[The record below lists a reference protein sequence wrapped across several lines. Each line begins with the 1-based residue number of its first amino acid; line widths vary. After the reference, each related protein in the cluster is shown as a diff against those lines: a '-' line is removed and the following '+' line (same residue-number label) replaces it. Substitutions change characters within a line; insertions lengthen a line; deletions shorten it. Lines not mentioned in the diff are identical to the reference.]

1 MSGIYLHIP
10 FCKKACH
17 YCNFHFMTSL
27 RLKDEMVNA
36 LCKELEMRKEYLED
50 KHLTSI
56 YFGGGTP
63 SILEKNDF
71 EKIFETLSRYYT
83 WDDQAELTIE
93 ANPDDLNKAKTMF
106 LRQLGVNRLSIGIQ
120 SFFDTDLEWMNRAHR
135 TEESIAA
142 ILNAQDVGINNLTID
157 LIYGSPYTTHEMWQ
171 QNVDMALDLGIQH
184 ISAYC
189 LTVEEKTALH
199 HMIQKGRFLPLNAD
213 HANQQ
218 FEYLVQTLTN
228 HGFQHYEISN
238 FAKPGYI
245 AIHNT
250 NYWKGEKYLGIGPS
264 AHSYDGKTRS
274 WNIANNKKYIDAILE
289 GNLPMEIEF
298 LTPSMR
304 YNEYIMTGLRTQWG
318 VQLEKISA
326 ISPEYVH
333 FFKKQIQQP
342 MADNFV
348 VIENDHYIL
357 TNAGKYFADRIA
369 MDLFVVED

>member
-50 KHLTSI
+50 KHLASI

-71 EKIFETLSRYYT
+71 EKIFETLSRYYK
-83 WDDQAELTIE
+83 WDNQAEITIE

-120 SFFDTDLEWMNRAHR
+120 SFIDTDLEWMNRAHR

-142 ILNAQDVGINNLTID
+142 ILNAQEVGINNLTID

-171 QNVDMALDLGIQH
+171 QNVDMAIDMGIQH

-218 FEYLVQTLTN
+218 FEHLVQTLTN

-318 VQLEKISA
+318 VHLEKISA